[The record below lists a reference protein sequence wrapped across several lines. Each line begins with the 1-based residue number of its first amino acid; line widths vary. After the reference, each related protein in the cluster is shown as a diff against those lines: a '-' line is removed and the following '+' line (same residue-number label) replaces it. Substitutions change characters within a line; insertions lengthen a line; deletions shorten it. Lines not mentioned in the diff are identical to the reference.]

1 MQPSSGRIE
10 ELLREANRARQGR
23 DLWRNVGPILRELR
37 AAKVSYQRIKAAT
50 GISPGT
56 VARIVT
62 TSRTGVSTRST
73 GTS

>member
-1 MQPSSGRIE
+1 MQLNSGRIE
-10 ELLREANRARQGR
+10 ELLREANRAREGR

-37 AAKVSYQRIKAAT
+37 AAKVPYQRIKDAT

-56 VARIVT
+56 VARIAA
-62 TSRTGVSTRST
+62 TSRIGGNTRST